1 MAGVLP
7 LSWPQEGV
15 WFFEQSSP
23 GTSAYNI
30 AEAWW
35 LEGPVDIAA
44 LQFSLNE
51 LVHRHETFRTAIGAK
66 DGKPCQIVFPP
77 KAFPLFHVDIRF
89 REKAASEAERLAASD
104 ARIAFDWTQEPLARV
119 ILIHFGDEK
128 WLMSVNV
135 HHLISDA
142 WSVGVL
148 MRELAA
154 VYGAHVADRPPNLP
168 DLPVQ
173 YGNFTLWQREMAQ
186 DGRLRRNL
194 EYWTH
199 QLHGVP
205 PLLLHA
211 RRSPPPGCRRTPRR
225 RIVL

>member
-1 MAGVLP
+1 MVSRGLGFHLLVCRNARFYRDLVQDKPAQKMAGVLP

-66 DGKPCQIVFPP
+66 DGKPCQIVLPP

-104 ARIAFDWTQEPLARV
+104 ARIAFDLEQEPLARV
-119 ILIHFGDEK
+119 ILIHFGD
-128 WLMSVNV
+128 
-135 HHLISDA
+135 
-142 WSVGVL
+142 
-148 MRELAA
+148 
-154 VYGAHVADRPPNLP
+154 
-168 DLPVQ
+168 
-173 YGNFTLWQREMAQ
+173 GN
-186 DGRLRRNL
+186 G
-194 EYWTH
+194 
-199 QLHGVP
+199 
-205 PLLLHA
+205 
-211 RRSPPPGCRRTPRR
+211 
-225 RIVL
+225 